1 MLLAVHLAT
10 VGATAIFVILALIDT
25 ARWAIVRRA
34 LKHRQPAGQV
44 RKVMPLATLQRLVVR
59 WAVVALV
66 FASAALITG
75 TALAYASGLRL
86 AALWPKIIPAIGAWL
101 LLGAALWRGQLTGWR
116 LTQLRITLLF
126 VAILLLV
133 ASLASMRM
141 PG

>member
-10 VGATAIFVILALIDT
+10 VGATAVFLILALIDI

-34 LKHRQPAGQV
+34 LKRRQLAGEV
-44 RKVMPLATLQRLVVR
+44 RRVTPLATLQRLVVR
-59 WAVVALV
+59 WAVTSLV

-75 TALAYASGLRL
+75 TVLAYASGL
-86 AALWPKIIPAIGAWL
+86 AWTVLWPKVIPAITAWL

-116 LTQLRITLLF
+116 LSQLRMALLF
-126 VAILLLV
+126 VAILLIV

-141 PG
+141 